1 MAGLDGK
8 VHETPLPP
16 SVVGVVDVSE
26 FAAVLDAVGFRLVA
40 SLPAESCFPLVAGRP
55 DDPSTVVPEQGG
67 GRQSDCLTLFD
78 MAQAFSALARDGK
91 RLPAILQVIV
101 IRRRRRAVLKYAR
114 HNGGRVV
121 APAAGP
127 DPIGQLDDVGR
138 ALRLLP
144 GRWA

>member
-8 VHETPLPP
+8 VHETPVPP
-16 SVVGVVDVSE
+16 SVVGVVDMSE

-40 SLPAESCFPLVAGRP
+40 SLPSRIVFSVGSRQTGRP
-55 DDPSTVVPEQGG
+55 VNRGARAAQ

-91 RLPAILQVIV
+91 PLPAVVQVIV

-114 HNGGRVV
+114 HDGGRVV

-127 DPIGQLDDVGR
+127 DPIGQLADVGR
-138 ALRLLP
+138 ALRQLP